1 MRAWQREHEYM
12 MSQRPKR
19 DPDENNEAVWQAGM
33 GAQETAQD
41 AAIRLVWDSTVPGSY
56 AKERV
61 IVGAVQAMEN
71 RGYVVPGSERLI
83 ERGLAALQAGDMTEL
98 SLVTQELWEAC
109 FCAPRDEDSPY
120 WTYTQY
126 ESFEQYDAAVSGERA
141 QPVDLDGEEYLSRTH
156 AGWLGQIVGG
166 AFGTAMEGYTTDSI
180 FSTLGEVRDYP
191 RKPNTYNDDI
201 TYELAL
207 LKAVERH
214 GRDLTA
220 QDIGRLWVA
229 LIPSGWSAEDIA
241 LQNMRRGIL
250 PPESGRFHNPYCEWI
265 GAQMRGGVAGMLYPG
280 DARSAARL
288 AFLDGSISHY
298 NNGVLG
304 EVYNA
309 VLVSLAYVERDVR
322 RLLERTLAHIPA
334 DSEYYAAA
342 DFAMQACRRSRGW
355 REAWAL
361 CEARFERYN
370 WIHAYPNVAAQI
382 VAMWFGQGDFDETI
396 FIIGMCGQDVD
407 CNAAQ
412 VMNALGVMLGV
423 KGIPARWL
431 DPIGDR
437 LDTYVR
443 GMKQMSISGLAE
455 WTKKMAKKLA

>member
-1 MRAWQREHEYM
+1 
-12 MSQRPKR
+12 
-19 DPDENNEAVWQAGM
+19 
-33 GAQETAQD
+33 
-41 AAIRLVWDSTVPGSY
+41 
-56 AKERV
+56 
-61 IVGAVQAMEN
+61 
-71 RGYVVPGSERLI
+71 
-83 ERGLAALQAGDMTEL
+83 
-98 SLVTQELWEAC
+98 
-109 FCAPRDEDSPY
+109 
-120 WTYTQY
+120 
-126 ESFEQYDAAVSGERA
+126 
-141 QPVDLDGEEYLSRTH
+141 
-156 AGWLGQIVGG
+156 
-166 AFGTAMEGYTTDSI
+166 
-180 FSTLGEVRDYP
+180 
-191 RKPNTYNDDI
+191 
-201 TYELAL
+201 
-207 LKAVERH
+207 
-214 GRDLTA
+214 
-220 QDIGRLWVA
+220 
-229 LIPSGWSAEDIA
+229 
-241 LQNMRRGIL
+241 
-250 PPESGRFHNPYCEWI
+250 
-265 GAQMRGGVAGMLYPG
+265 MRGGVAGMLYPG

-322 RLLERTLAHIPA
+322 RLLDRTLAHIPA